1 MSVRL
6 VSLKNSTFRFSLIA
20 ALLALCGEVGAIG
33 LGELRGRAVLGDRA
47 RFAVDI
53 LEAGQGA
60 PGAACF
66 RLIKPSGDESM
77 PWLKGGALTVR
88 NGTQPVLQ
96 IRSDAPL
103 TDPALAV
110 AIYVGCGH
118 DVVREYV
125 VLTLLP
131 TERAVEMADPDGSRP
146 AAVVKPVEHQRST
159 VASPAVA
166 TPRGEA
172 LRGGG
177 MRLVPASPPAAV
189 VQDTARPDPTDR
201 LRNIEATIGELQQR
215 AAELTKKI
223 EQTAANPEAGQAGRP
238 EAAPAS
244 LPPAPEQPARIAP
257 VARSAGGSDWTF
269 YAALAAALLAL
280 AAWWVWRNSRRY
292 SPEDPAGD
300 EDVEVDPQRKDEY
313 DERGG
318 VDLRVDS
325 VVMAMPMPMP
335 MTLDVDVAAPAA
347 APDVGTASS
356 QDFINSIVGA
366 EADQHLEINPA
377 MELAEIMLSFGRVKG
392 AAQTLQEFVE
402 NNPQEAVMPWIRL
415 MEVCRMAGMRKEFEK
430 VALDLNKNFNVEIQK
445 WEETAELASD
455 GAVDLIL
462 DTEPVAV
469 NKVEGIEAMPSVME
483 RVVMRW
489 QQGEVI
495 DYLNQLLRDNRGGT
509 RLGFPLPVV
518 SDIQFLIDLK
528 KVSNKMESESKES

>member
-6 VSLKNSTFRFSLIA
+6 VSLKNSAFRFSLIA
-20 ALLALCGEVGAIG
+20 VLLALCGEVGAIG

-60 PGAACF
+60 PEAACF
-66 RLIKPSGDESM
+66 RLIKPSGDENM
-77 PWLKGGALTVR
+77 PWLKGGTLTVR
-88 NGTQPVLQ
+88 NGTPPVLQ
-96 IRSDAPL
+96 IRSDTPL

-110 AIYVGCGH
+110 AVYVSCGH

-125 VLTLLP
+125 VLTTLP
-131 TERAVEMADPDGSRP
+131 AEQRALQMADPDGSPSAATGRP
-146 AAVVKPVEHQRST
+146 VGRQRNT
-159 VASPAVA
+159 EASSAVA
-166 TPRGEA
+166 MPRGEA

-177 MRLVPASPPAAV
+177 LPLVPASTPAAV
-189 VQDTARPDPTDR
+189 VQDTARPEPADR
-201 LRNIEATIGELQQR
+201 LRNMEATIGELQQR

-223 EQTAANPEAGQAGRP
+223 EQTAANPEASQAGRP
-238 EAAPAS
+238 EATPAP
-244 LPPAPEQPARIAP
+244 PPPVPEQPTRITP
-257 VARSAGGSDWTF
+257 VSKSSAGSDWTF
-269 YAALAAALLAL
+269 YGALFGALLAL
-280 AAWWVWRNSRRY
+280 AAWWAWRNFRRR

-300 EDVEVDPQRKDEY
+300 AVVEVDRQRKDEF

-318 VDLRVDS
+318 VSLRVAP
-325 VVMAMPMPMP
+325 VAMAMPITP
-335 MTLDVDVAAPAA
+335 DIDVAAPAA

-356 QDFINSIVGA
+356 QDFVNSIAGA
-366 EADQHLEINPA
+366 EVDQHLEINPA

-402 NNPQEAVMPWIRL
+402 SNPREAVMPWIRL

-445 WEETAELASD
+445 WEQTAELESE

-469 NKVEGIEAMPSVME
+469 SKVEGIEAMTAVME
-483 RVVMRW
+483 RVVRRW
-489 QQGEVI
+489 QDGEVI
-495 DYLNQLLRDNRGGT
+495 DYLDQLLRDNRGGT
-509 RLGFPLPVV
+509 RLGFSLPVV
-518 SDIQFLIDLK
+518 NDIQFLIDLK
-528 KVSNKMESESKES
+528 KISNKMEGEAKES